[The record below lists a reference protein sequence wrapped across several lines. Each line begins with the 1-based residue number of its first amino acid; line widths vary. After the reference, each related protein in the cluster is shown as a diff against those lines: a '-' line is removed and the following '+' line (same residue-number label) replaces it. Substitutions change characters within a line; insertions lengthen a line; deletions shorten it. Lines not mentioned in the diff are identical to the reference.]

1 MLKKLLK
8 YDFRANMK
16 IFLFV
21 WPAILVFA
29 VLERFVIRM
38 DLGERLN
45 MVLVNLITTLYV
57 LAVIAACAFAL
68 VISIVRFYSGLL
80 RDEGYLMFTLPVRP
94 WQLLLSKFITALVTI
109 SVTIGLSILS
119 VGILLDKPYRIFIAF
134 GFDSNVVNTVG
145 YILLYLIP
153 LLALSAEILK
163 IYLACAVG
171 HLARRKRILFAVLF
185 YYGLNVVLEVAA
197 VTLLTSLDSCGIF
210 SGIAKWEVM
219 LHPESATALLLGA
232 IDVLLLIFNFAYFF
246 ITERILR
253 KRLNL
258 E

>member
-21 WPAILVFA
+21 WPAILIFA
-29 VLERFVIRM
+29 VLERFMIRA

-45 MVLVNLITTLYV
+45 MVLFNLTTTLYV
-57 LAVIAACAFAL
+57 LAVIAACVFAL

-94 WQLLLSKFITALVTI
+94 WQLLVSKFITALVTVSI
-109 SVTIGLSILS
+109 TIGLSILS
-119 VGILLDKPYRIFIAF
+119 VGILLEKPWRIFDI
-134 GFDSNVVNTVG
+134 FDLGSSVSTIG

-153 LLALSAEILK
+153 LVALSAQILK

-171 HLARRKRILFAVLF
+171 HLARRRRILFAVLF

-197 VTLLTSLDSCGIF
+197 VALLTLGTSSDFITGLLIDLEEF
-210 SGIAKWEVM
+210 
-219 LHPESATALLLGA
+219 LRPETLTALFLGA
-232 IDVLLLIFNFAYFF
+232 IDALLLAANCVYFF
-246 ITERILR
+246 VTERILR